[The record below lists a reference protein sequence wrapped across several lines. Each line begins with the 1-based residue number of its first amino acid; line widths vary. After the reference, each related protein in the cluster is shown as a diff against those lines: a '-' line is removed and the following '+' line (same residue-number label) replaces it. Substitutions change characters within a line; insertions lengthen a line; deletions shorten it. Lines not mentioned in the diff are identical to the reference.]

1 MLSVAAAAATSSTPI
16 PRVAEQP
23 LESHGC
29 TWPDAETRVLRRGE
43 DFDVVVF
50 AASIGIVPHTCAE
63 LLADRREWRAMVE
76 HVTTTATQAVQ
87 LWLREDEPA
96 LGWGEPG
103 VTVSAYE
110 QPLHTWAS
118 MPQLIDAECW
128 PEADRPGAIAYF
140 CGALESGRR
149 DGGRRRGA
157 AGASRQRRRPL
168 RGLARPLLPGVVGDG
183 RALPLGAAVR
193 RDGTRAARQPLCLA
207 NVDPSDR
214 YVQCAP
220 GSDAHRLRADESGY
234 DNLFLAGDWTDNGLN
249 AGCIE
254 AAVLSGL
261 RAANAVLGR
270 SRAHRHRGRLAQL
283 R

>member
-1 MLSVAAAAATSSTPI
+1 M
-16 PRVAEQP
+16 
-23 LESHGC
+23 
-29 TWPDAETRVLRRGE
+29 
-43 DFDVVVF
+43 VF
-50 AASIGIVPHTCAE
+50 AVSLGIVPHTCAE

-118 MPQLIDAECW
+118 MPQLIDVECW

-140 CGALESGRR
+140 CGALGRQR
-149 DGGRRRGA
+149 A
-157 AGASRQRRRPL
+157 AGDVAAPNARSPSSRTRL
-168 RGLARPLLPGVVGDG
+168 GHLLPGRRWAHG
-183 RALPLGAAVR
+183 RAASAGSSCAN
-193 RDGTRAARQPLCLA
+193 DGLLCLA

-214 YVQCAP
+214 YVQCSP

-270 SRAHRHRGRLAQL
+270 SRAHRIAGVWLS
-283 R
+283 

>member
-1 MLSVAAAAATSSTPI
+1 
-16 PRVAEQP
+16 
-23 LESHGC
+23 
-29 TWPDAETRVLRRGE
+29 
-43 DFDVVVF
+43 
-50 AASIGIVPHTCAE
+50 
-63 LLADRREWRAMVE
+63 MVE

-140 CGALESGRR
+140 CGALEE
-149 DGGRRRGA
+149 GA
-157 AGASRQRRRPL
+157 DVRANAVAFFEDALGH
-168 RGLARPLLPGVVGDG
+168 LLPGVVGEDG
-183 RALPLGAAVR
+183 RFRWELVCEDGLLLPGQRRPVRPLRPVRARAATR
-193 RDGTRAARQPLCLA
+193 TGCAPTRAATTT
-207 NVDPSDR
+207 S
-214 YVQCAP
+214 
-220 GSDAHRLRADESGY
+220 
-234 DNLFLAGDWTDNGLN
+234 FLAGDWTDNGLN

-270 SRAHRHRGRLAQL
+270 SRAHRIAGVWLS
-283 R
+283 